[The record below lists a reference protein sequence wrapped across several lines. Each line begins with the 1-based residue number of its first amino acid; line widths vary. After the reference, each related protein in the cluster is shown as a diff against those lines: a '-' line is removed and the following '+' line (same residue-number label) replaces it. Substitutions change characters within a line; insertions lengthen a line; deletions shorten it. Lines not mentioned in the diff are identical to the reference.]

1 MLYGIDPLLGP
12 DLLALLA
19 RMGHGDRLVVVD
31 ANFPAYASGLPVV
44 RVDGADAPAV
54 VRAILTL
61 MPLDDF
67 VPVAAWSMD
76 PVDAPGTVPPAVA
89 ALDEVLGGAPVRTRR
104 EAVERF
110 AFYERARDVMAVVQT
125 AERRPYGNI
134 ILQKGVVFPE
144 GAA

>member
-1 MLYGIDPLLGP
+1 MLYGIDPLIGP
-12 DLLALLA
+12 DLLALLR

-31 ANFPAYASGLPVV
+31 ANFPAYASGLPVM

-76 PVDAPGTVPPAVA
+76 PVDAPGSIPPAVA
-89 ALDEVLGGAPVRTRR
+89 AFDEVLATAPVMTRR
-104 EAVERF
+104 EPIERF
-110 AFYERARDVMAVVQT
+110 AFYEAARTVAGVVQT
-125 AERRPYGNI
+125 GERRPYGNL
-134 ILQKGVVFPE
+134 ILQKGVVFGNP
-144 GAA
+144 G